1 MEPKNETEAFLRT
14 LGRYRRQLNRQTLL
28 TLRGQ
33 ALAGKLTEAQR
44 GLDRMLRHG
53 EKIRSLEPK
62 DTC

>member
-1 MEPKNETEAFLRT
+1 MEPRNETEAFLRT
-14 LGRYRRQLNRQTLL
+14 LRRYRRQLDRQTLL

-44 GLDRMLRHG
+44 GLDRILRHG
-53 EKIRSLEPK
+53 DRTQRLEMK